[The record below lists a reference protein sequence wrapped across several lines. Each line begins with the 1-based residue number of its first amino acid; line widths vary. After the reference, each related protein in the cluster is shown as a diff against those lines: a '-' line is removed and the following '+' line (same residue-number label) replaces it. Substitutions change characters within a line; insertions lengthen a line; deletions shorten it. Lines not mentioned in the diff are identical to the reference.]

1 MWSPQESA
9 WAPSLL
15 RLRTGSR
22 GQRPQKNPQAA
33 GWAFGHR
40 GVFTDRALNSFGGQG
55 FPESFEPSVLRNAAE
70 PL

>member
-1 MWSPQESA
+1 MWSPQESS
-9 WAPSLL
+9 WAPSLF

-22 GQRPQKNPQAA
+22 GQQPQKDPQAA

-55 FPESFEPSVLRNAAE
+55 FPESFEPSVLKNAAE